1 MANLQIR
8 KTNINDA
15 KLILKFIKHLAMYEK
30 AEDEVIA
37 DVVAIKNTVF
47 KENSNV
53 GSIICMLDDKPIG
66 FAVYFYNYS
75 TWLAKKGIY
84 IEDIFVLPKYR
95 KLGAGK
101 KILKY
106 IAKLAYDNG
115 YERIEWSVLDWNKK
129 AINFYES
136 IGAKP
141 QSEWITYRMDKK
153 TIKEFSNNSRI

>member
-8 KTNINDA
+8 KANINDA
-15 KLILKFIKHLAMYEK
+15 KLILKFIKHLAIYEK
-30 AEDEVIA
+30 AEDEVVA
-37 DVVAIKNTVF
+37 DVAAIKNTVF

-53 GSIICMLDDKPIG
+53 SSIICMLDDKPIG

-84 IEDIFVLPKYR
+84 IEDVFVLPKYR

-153 TIKEFSNNSRI
+153 TIKKFSSNSRI